1 MGKIKDLTGKQFGRL
16 TVIKQADDRISPSN
30 KRIIRWLCQ
39 CECGNF
45 KIIDGA
51 NLSRGSTQSCGCL
64 HREISS
70 AIHFENL
77 IGQKYGRLT
86 VLQKDDTAINSSET
100 KWICLCECGNL
111 CSVTTSLLK
120 RGHTKSCG
128 CYLAE
133 LRQNFRNLIDN
144 SKTRFQDLTGQKFGK
159 LTVIELYKD
168 HNQTNQI
175 YRTKWKCKCD
185 CGNEVIVLAG
195 HLKNGTTKSWGC
207 MKSSG
212 ELFTSKYL
220 QNHNITFESQKT
232 FNDLLGIGNRKLSYD
247 FYLPDYN
254 MLIEC
259 QGKQH
264 AQPIEYFGGEK
275 QFKIQQEHDKRK
287 REYAEKNGYKLLEI
301 WYYDY
306 DKIEEI
312 LSRELE
318 LD

>member
-195 HLKNGTTKSWGC
+195 HLKNGTTKSCGC

-275 QFKIQQEHDKRK
+275 KFKIQQEHDKRK
-287 REYAEKNGYKLLEI
+287 REYANNNGYRLLEI
-301 WYYDY
+301 NYKDY
-306 DKIEEI
+306 DNIDKIM
-312 LSRELE
+312 
-318 LD
+318 DKYFNN